1 LANNYNYNYNKQHIY
16 HLDKRIS
23 SSSITHEESHDD
35 TVVEK
40 WLAERFED
48 KLRKASLITKQT
60 HKPILLYRNII
71 DESEDALQEQIGF
84 IVGKQIVTVMYTY
97 GGFVPSTFQ
106 KIAVYTLDKF
116 TKWIVKKEKRDL
128 LLQCL
133 QNIIDQEISCNTSYE
148 RKNQNQPI
156 S

>member
-1 LANNYNYNYNKQHIY
+1 MYN
-16 HLDKRIS
+16 LDKRIS
-23 SSSITHEESHDD
+23 YSLTKEEQEDH
-35 TVVEK
+35 TVEK
-40 WLAERFED
+40 WLGEIFED

-60 HKPILLYRNII
+60 HKPVLLYRNII
-71 DESEDALQEQIGF
+71 DESEDALQEQVAL
-84 IVGKQIVTVMYTY
+84 IVEKQIVTVMYTY

-133 QNIIDQEISCNTSYE
+133 ENIVDQEIS
-148 RKNQNQPI
+148 
-156 S
+156 

>member
-1 LANNYNYNYNKQHIY
+1 
-16 HLDKRIS
+16 
-23 SSSITHEESHDD
+23 
-35 TVVEK
+35 
-40 WLAERFED
+40 
-48 KLRKASLITKQT
+48 
-60 HKPILLYRNII
+60 LYRNII
-71 DESEDALQEQIGF
+71 DESEDALQEQVGL

-133 QNIIDQEISCNTSYE
+133 QNIIDQEIPCNPSYE
-148 RKNQNQPI
+148 RKNQNEPI

>member
-1 LANNYNYNYNKQHIY
+1 MYN
-16 HLDKRIS
+16 LDKRIS
-23 SSSITHEESHDD
+23 YSLTKEEQEDH
-35 TVVEK
+35 TVEK
-40 WLAERFED
+40 WLGEIFED
-48 KLRKASLITKQT
+48 KLRKASLIAKQT
-60 HKPILLYRNII
+60 HKPVLLYRNII
-71 DESEDALQEQIGF
+71 DESEDALQEQVAL

-133 QNIIDQEISCNTSYE
+133 QNIVDQEIPCNRSY
-148 RKNQNQPI
+148 
-156 S
+156 

>member
-1 LANNYNYNYNKQHIY
+1 
-16 HLDKRIS
+16 
-23 SSSITHEESHDD
+23 
-35 TVVEK
+35 
-40 WLAERFED
+40 
-48 KLRKASLITKQT
+48 
-60 HKPILLYRNII
+60 
-71 DESEDALQEQIGF
+71 
-84 IVGKQIVTVMYTY
+84 MYTY

-133 QNIIDQEISCNTSYE
+133 QNIIDQEISCNPSYE
-148 RKNQNQPI
+148 TKNQNEPI

>member
-1 LANNYNYNYNKQHIY
+1 MH
-16 HLDKRIS
+16 HLHKKIS
-23 SSSITHEESHDD
+23 SSSLTNEERHDD
-35 TVVEK
+35 TVEK

-71 DESEDALQEQIGF
+71 DESEDALQEQVGL

-133 QNIIDQEISCNTSYE
+133 QNIIDQEISCNPSYE
-148 RKNQNQPI
+148 RKNQNEPI

>member
-1 LANNYNYNYNKQHIY
+1 MYN
-16 HLDKRIS
+16 LDKRIS
-23 SSSITHEESHDD
+23 YSLTKEEQEDH
-35 TVVEK
+35 TVEK
-40 WLAERFED
+40 WLGEIFED

-60 HKPILLYRNII
+60 HKPVLLYRNII
-71 DESEDALQEQIGF
+71 DESEDALQEQVAL
-84 IVGKQIVTVMYTY
+84 IVEKQIVTVMYTY

-133 QNIIDQEISCNTSYE
+133 QNIVDQEIPCNRSY
-148 RKNQNQPI
+148 
-156 S
+156 